1 MDALLMRRHTAA
13 QLLLGAHPCGAG
25 GLLRQTAPGSRW
37 REHGACCSELLDRV
51 VEHFSRQ
58 AAAHGAALCQG
69 IIHGDA
75 NEQNVLV
82 AWHGGATAGWRIA
95 GLLDFGAS
103 HVHYWEPEVISAR
116 ACPSGL
122 LQRHSGPAAALP
134 HI

>member
-13 QLLLGAHPCGAG
+13 QLLLGSHPCGAG

-37 REHGACCSELLDRV
+37 REHGACCSDLLDRV

-75 NEQNVLV
+75 NLNDAQKQVLYSWVQSVKQMQIKTPAPPADAEQAEEEN
-82 AWHGGATAGWRIA
+82 G
-95 GLLDFGAS
+95 
-103 HVHYWEPEVISAR
+103 E
-116 ACPSGL
+116 
-122 LQRHSGPAAALP
+122 
-134 HI
+134 